1 MRKVL
6 VTGASGFIGRHTI
19 ETLVSR
25 GFEVHAVTSKSASVS
40 ASEDCHWHV
49 ADLVDMSAIRPLVKN
64 IKPSHLLH
72 LAWYAVPGKY
82 WTALD
87 NFLWVQA
94 SLELLRQFR
103 DQGGERVVMAGTCA
117 EYDWNYGYCSELVTP
132 RHPNSSYGVC
142 KNALQDM
149 LAAYSSLTGLSSA
162 WGRIF
167 FLYGSYENPNRL
179 VPSVIRSLLAG
190 EKALCSHGNQIRD
203 FLHVQ
208 DVANAFVAILDSQM
222 SGAVNIGS
230 GKLIQLKELI
240 HKIAEK
246 LGRPDLIELG
256 AIIVSDKDPKL
267 LAADVTR
274 LFQEVDWIPKYDL
287 DVGLET
293 TISWWKDQISWRSA

>member
-40 ASEDCHWHV
+40 ISEDCHWHV
-49 ADLVDMSAIRPLVKN
+49 ADLVDVSTIRPLVKS

-103 DQGGERVVMAGTCA
+103 EQGGERVVMAGTCA

-132 RHPNSSYGVC
+132 RHPDSPYGVC
-142 KNALQDM
+142 KNALQEM
-149 LAAYSSLTGLSSA
+149 LAAYSNATGLSSA

-167 FLYGSYENPNRL
+167 FLYGSHEYPSRI

-208 DVANAFVAILDSQM
+208 DVADAFVAILESPM
-222 SGAVNIGS
+222 NGAVNIGS
-230 GKLIQLKELI
+230 GKPIQLKEVI

-246 LGRPDLIELG
+246 LGRFDLIELG

-293 TISWWKDQISWRSA
+293 TISWWKDQISWRSV